1 MSLQI
6 KLVKIHRILRFKQTN
21 WLKKYVNFNTEKGKQ
36 STDEFNKNLSKFLNN
51 CIYGKSIENQRK
63 RINVKLINDK
73 KTYLRC
79 VNKPNFISQKIFD
92 KKFVVVHCVTSV
104 LTLNKPIY
112 AGFSIL
118 ELSIINVPISL

>member
-6 KLVKIHRILRFKQTN
+6 KLVKIHRILRFKQSN